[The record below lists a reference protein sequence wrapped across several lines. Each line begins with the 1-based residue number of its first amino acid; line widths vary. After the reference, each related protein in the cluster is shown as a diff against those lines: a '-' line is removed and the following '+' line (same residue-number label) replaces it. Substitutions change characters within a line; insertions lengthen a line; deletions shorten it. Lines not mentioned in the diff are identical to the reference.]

1 MVLSLRVLP
10 CLFVAAQLLGPNS
23 AQSQGYPL
31 PYARLLTSEEVRE
44 VLNCPWCNDA
54 LLVVAGPTL
63 LGRTAEGVNLTFANL
78 VIARGAVELLNSMA
92 RARNRCAR
100 AEYKL
105 ALGQYRDLIG
115 LRDEKT
121 AQGGNDEASVFAL
134 LNPHHD
140 LSPLAEYVVPL
151 FQDCGLHHKPRR
163 QSGTVEKQAEQT
175 VTSAFMGQFA
185 NVELWTQVGY

>member
-1 MVLSLRVLP
+1 MVLSLRAVP
-10 CLFVAAQLLGPNS
+10 WLFVAAQLLGPNS
-23 AQSQGYPL
+23 AQSQSYPL

-54 LLVVAGPTL
+54 LLVAAGPTL
-63 LGRTAEGVNLTFANL
+63 LVRTAEGVNLTFANL

-92 RARNRCAR
+92 GAKNRCAR
-100 AEYKL
+100 AEYEL

-121 AQGGNDEASVFAL
+121 AQAGNDEASVFEL

-140 LSPLAEYVVPL
+140 LSPLAEFVVPL
-151 FQDCGLHHKPRR
+151 FQDCGPHHLAKT
-163 QSGTVEKQAEQT
+163 GKAEQ
-175 VTSAFMGQFA
+175 SRRR
-185 NVELWTQVGY
+185 WSKR